1 MLVRLEPGE
10 LPGWAEPGTGAYGV
24 GWKGVVDQ
32 ARDRASAVPV
42 GGASGPPEAPLATS
56 LAGGGTAGVE
66 RSAARRLAASCSFS
80 GSATGGPEDGGGE
93 CVTSV
98 MAGARATAGGGRT

>member
-1 MLVRLEPGE
+1 MSVRLEPGE

-66 RSAARRLAASCSFS
+66 RSAARRLAVSCSFS
-80 GSATGGPEDGGGE
+80 GSATGIPRTVG
-93 CVTSV
+93 VSAFAIV
-98 MAGARATAGGGRT
+98 MNNLAVGV